1 MSCFPQVRSCPGS
14 HTNAAPIR
22 PNQSRAYHAPTSPFS
37 FQTTREEKSQKRES
51 GHGFYLK
58 IVSPIPP
65 GYCQQ
70 THMKYIFGQQTTFL
84 ILGMETRKEPLK
96 FSQKFYRQ
104 ISPFLKMTQ
113 FDITRSRLFLIAKL
127 KIISNN
133 SCCPHSSHSACSK
146 AFLWS
151 SSGGHSRHCLL
162 NWWQLILRHGFGSRA
177 NTPACIIDSAGHQRG
192 GWGRK
197 RGHTIR
203 EGGNKTANFSPHI
216 NFTRSFLQLTG
227 NELGYVFL

>member
-1 MSCFPQVRSCPGS
+1 MGC
-14 HTNAAPIR
+14 
-22 PNQSRAYHAPTSPFS
+22 
-37 FQTTREEKSQKRES
+37 
-51 GHGFYLK
+51 YLK

-96 FSQKFYRQ
+96 FSQKIYRQ

-113 FDITRSRLFLIAKL
+113 FDVTRSRLFLIAKL

-151 SSGGHSRHCLL
+151 SSAGDHSRHCLL

-177 NTPACIIDSAGHQRG
+177 NTPACIIDSPGHQRG